1 MSLTKQECENV
12 LSETKIYLKNQMQK
26 KERIRHSVYLLNTIT
41 YLFEKLIHEHFDNP
55 PLKFEELEEGMWVW
69 DNQLKEW
76 RKVIEKLIVGVSEG
90 SEFYEDIYVKGTK
103 VIRIGLHKFDWKDI
117 LFESKRFYRKEVK
130 E

>member
-1 MSLTKQECENV
+1 MLTKDECEKALDSLYKVADKLV
-12 LSETKIYLKNQMQK
+12 LNHDIFIGSYNALKN
-26 KERIRHSVYLLNTIT
+26 
-41 YLFEKLIHEHFDNP
+41 LIQEHFDNP
-55 PLKFEELEEGMWVW
+55 PLTFGELKVGMWIW

>member
-1 MSLTKQECENV
+1 MMLTEKECNEALDWLYA
-12 LSETKIYLKNQMQK
+12 LSVPC
-26 KERIRHSVYLLNTIT
+26 KEEV
-41 YLFEKLIHEHFDNP
+41 HEHRSSFLGEKYNLIKQLIEEHFSNP
-55 PLKFEELEEGMWVW
+55 PLTFEELKVGMWIW